1 MFSKKYF
8 RFSRNKSSRLYLISA
23 KTTFFSSGQNILTFK
38 LSFDDIQNCSRNI
51 FYHCANIRSNT
62 HESTHKRTFFF
73 SGGDSNGNKNKS
85 LCTSHQFPSQW
96 AHIENLQ
103 SFCGSKYVQIANLE
117 WKSIKK
123 MLRSLAAF
131 SDPALF
137 ILVEKQFNKTNTER
151 LFLIIHSVDRLGR
164 KVFLL
169 WLVFVSERP
178 SSTLQ

>member
-73 SGGDSNGNKNKS
+73 SGGTRTAIKTKVCAQAINFLLNGHTLRIYRVFADLNMSKS
-85 LCTSHQFPSQW
+85 QIW
-96 AHIENLQ
+96 NENQL
-103 SFCGSKYVQIANLE
+103 
-117 WKSIKK
+117 KK
-123 MLRSLAAF
+123 CSAVWL
-131 SDPALF
+131 
-137 ILVEKQFNKTNTER
+137 
-151 LFLIIHSVDRLGR
+151 LFLILPYL
-164 KVFLL
+164 F
-169 WLVFVSERP
+169 
-178 SSTLQ
+178 